1 MNLLEG
7 IAGLFGRQK
16 KIDQIPVEE
25 LKRERVT
32 LEQKESRVKREV
44 GTLESRKNELFMKG
58 KDAASSRDRLDFA
71 RQVKDADTEIRG
83 KDRDLAMIRNFTRVV
98 KGLIQ
103 VKERVALFQ
112 DVKVATIISRLPVQ
126 QLANYVDRAMVG
138 ERLEMEKLATLLN
151 AVEGGMDM
159 NTEAVDD
166 ASVVAIA
173 AAMEEARAA
182 DEAGRP
188 EGVSAAADKVDQI
201 LARSQDSARET

>member
-16 KIDQIPVEE
+16 TIDQIPVEE

>member
-1 MNLLEG
+1 MNLFEG

-16 KIDQIPVEE
+16 TIDQIPVEE

-126 QLANYVDRAMVG
+126 QLANYVDREIGRASCR
-138 ERLEMEKLATLLN
+138 ER
-151 AVEGGMDM
+151 V
-159 NTEAVDD
+159 
-166 ASVVAIA
+166 
-173 AAMEEARAA
+173 
-182 DEAGRP
+182 
-188 EGVSAAADKVDQI
+188 
-201 LARSQDSARET
+201 